1 MLLSNQWRELEQ
13 ERDTNIAKHYDR
25 DASAGRESLVRIN
38 DKIRVPEVRVI
49 AADGEQLGII
59 ATSIALEKAQDQ
71 DLDLV
76 ELAPN
81 EKPPVCR
88 IMDYGKYRYEK
99 KKKKSNQGSH
109 QTKTKEVRFRPKT
122 GIHDIDF
129 KVKKAIGFLA
139 HKDKVIVSIMFR
151 GREMA
156 HVEEGRKVME
166 RVLEQLLEHGK
177 LESPPQQQ
185 GRRMHCTIGPK

>member
-1 MLLSNQWRELEQ
+1 M
-13 ERDTNIAKHYDR
+13 
-25 DASAGRESLVRIN
+25 RIN

-49 AADGEQLGII
+49 SADGEQLGII

-99 KKKKSNQGSH
+99 KKKKANQGSH

-122 GIHDIDF
+122 GTHLLAGLLF
-129 KVKKAIGFLA
+129 RTFLRQCCQCFI
-139 HKDKVIVSIMFR
+139 VIFC
-151 GREMA
+151 
-156 HVEEGRKVME
+156 
-166 RVLEQLLEHGK
+166 LL
-177 LESPPQQQ
+177 
-185 GRRMHCTIGPK
+185 